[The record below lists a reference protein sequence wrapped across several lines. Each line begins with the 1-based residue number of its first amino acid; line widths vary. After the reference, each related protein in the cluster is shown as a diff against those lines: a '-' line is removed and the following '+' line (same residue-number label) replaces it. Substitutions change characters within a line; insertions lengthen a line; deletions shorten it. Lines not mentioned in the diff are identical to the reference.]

1 MDFSLSTSPLFVNV
15 MIYIYVYMYIHIYCN
30 YQRYIIYASLRGPTA
45 IDEIYQ
51 MPASVGSS
59 STRLQHCSRMLQT

>member
-15 MIYIYVYMYIHIYCN
+15 MICIYIYMYIHIYCN

-45 IDEIYQ
+45 IDEIFQ
-51 MPASVGSS
+51 MLASVNSS
-59 STRLQHCSRMLQT
+59 SAHLQHCSRMLQT